1 MQRISV
7 LWLLVFAWSHLS
19 AQLTDTLR
27 FHSTAF
33 GAEREVVVHL
43 PEFHRYAAPE
53 VRMPVIIV
61 LDGQHEWFIDPV
73 LNDIRFLQYTHEVP
87 QAIVVTVPHTDR
99 VAECAPDSIEQV
111 DMPLLRMLA
120 EELPAILQP
129 YHPSDYQVL
138 VGHSFSASFAMYAYL
153 KQPEAF
159 DAVIALSPLHLM
171 KEALPQVVRLLN
183 DRPND
188 HVLLALG
195 GAQRLKDGGH
205 YARLEPTIRALG
217 PDPVRGRFIYEEYPS
232 AGHTSLPIIAFPEL
246 ISTLFSPYAVRDSL
260 APVDDNYELVEPPP
274 PPEVLLQQVDST
286 LGFFGS
292 VIPWDVAEINGL
304 ASRLWSSGYE
314 LQARAV
320 YQRAVELYPRLY
332 EFHWSLGESLLEVD
346 RPSAMRSL
354 NKALELLDTEE
365 ADLPERM
372 ELRAEIEALMR

>member
-1 MQRISV
+1 MHRSCLFFILSISGC
-7 LWLLVFAWSHLS
+7 LLH
-19 AQLTDTLR
+19 AQHSDTLR
-27 FHSTAF
+27 FRSAAF
-33 GAEREVVVHL
+33 GEERELVVHL

-73 LNDIRFLQYTHEVP
+73 LNDIRSLQYTHAVP

-99 VAECAPDSIEQV
+99 VAECAPDSIGQV

-120 EELPAILQP
+120 EELPVLLQP
-129 YHPSDYQVL
+129 YHPGDYRVL
-138 VGHSFSASFAMYAYL
+138 VGHSFSASFALYAYL

-171 KEALPQVVRLLN
+171 NEALPQVVGSLK
-183 DRPND
+183 DRSND

-195 GAQRLKDGGH
+195 GAERLKDGGH
-205 YARLEPTIRALG
+205 YARVEPTIRALG
-217 PDPVRGRFIYEEYPS
+217 PDPVPGRFIYQEYPS

-246 ISTLFSPYAVRDSL
+246 TSTLFSPYALRDSL
-260 APVDDNYELVEPPP
+260 APVDDNYELREPPP
-274 PPEVLLQQVDST
+274 PPEVLLQQVVHT
-286 LGFFGS
+286 LGFSGS

-304 ASRLWSSGYE
+304 ASRLWSSGHE
-314 LQARAV
+314 EQVRAV
-320 YQRAVELYPRLY
+320 YERAVELYPVLY

-346 RPSAMRSL
+346 RHAAMRSL

-365 ADLPERM
+365 ADLPQRM
-372 ELRAEIEALMR
+372 ELRAAIEALMR